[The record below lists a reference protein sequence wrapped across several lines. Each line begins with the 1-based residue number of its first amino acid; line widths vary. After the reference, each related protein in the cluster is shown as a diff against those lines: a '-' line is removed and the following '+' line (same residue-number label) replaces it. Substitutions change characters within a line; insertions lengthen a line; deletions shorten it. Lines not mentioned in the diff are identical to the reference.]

1 MSHGLSVALKLKQLL
16 ITVEKFLA
24 ASSLLLLLIFAV
36 IQVVARNFFD
46 TGFPELD
53 VISRHLV
60 LFIIFTGAALV
71 SEYNKHIKIDIVAV
85 FLNKQQQQKLVR
97 PLLFLSAAVCAVFTW
112 YSIQFW
118 LDEWTYAPANE
129 QWSLYLA
136 LIIPLGFFMLGLHLL
151 LLTLTGFDHQLVDVE
166 LVDSELVD
174 SELVEADPGID
185 KT

>member
-1 MSHGLSVALKLKQLL
+1 MSSWLSFVVKLKQLL
-16 ITVEKFLA
+16 IVVEKFLA

-60 LFIIFTGAALV
+60 LFIIFMGAALV

-85 FLNKQQQQKLVR
+85 FLNKKQQQNLIR
-97 PLLFLSAAVCAVFTW
+97 PLLLLSAAVCAIFTW

-136 LIIPLGFFMLGLHLL
+136 LIIPVGFFMLGLHLL
-151 LLTLTGFDHQLVDVE
+151 LLVFTGFESQSVDP
-166 LVDSELVD
+166 DPGS
-174 SELVEADPGID
+174 DPGID
-185 KT
+185 NT